1 MRLILTLFL
10 LLSSNTAFS
19 IKQTTIKNYILKT
32 EKQYKLPPA
41 LLDSVIEH
49 ESSYQIKAI
58 NPVSNYNSVTSYGLG
73 QITLPTARD
82 YCDIKNKNELVKH
95 DKNIKCTA
103 KILRHHLDEYG
114 DVASALSAYRAGSP
128 CNHQAKRHIRI
139 CTQQDSAYVKG
150 ILRKIQKKIYKIQ
163 KISRQKS
170 IEVAK
175 ADQEELP

>member
-1 MRLILTLFL
+1 MRLILTFSL
-10 LLSSNTAFS
+10 LLISSTAFS
-19 IKQTTIKNYILKT
+19 IKQANIRNYILKT
-32 EKQYKLPPA
+32 EKQYRLPPA

-49 ESSYQIKAI
+49 ESSYRINVV
-58 NPVSNYNSVTSYGLG
+58 NPVSSYNSVTSYGLG
-73 QITLPTARD
+73 QITLPTAKG
-82 YCDIKNKNELVKH
+82 YCNIKNKKELVQH

-114 DVASALSAYRAGSP
+114 DVVSALSAYRAGSP

-150 ILRKIQKKIYKIQ
+150 ILKKIRKKIDKIQ

-170 IEVAK
+170 LEIAK
-175 ADQEELP
+175 ADQSE